1 MKIKEAA
8 NQLAQDSNKLTQA
21 EESKQSFKNQIK
33 ELHEDF
39 IEAQKLFEEKRRLYQ
54 EIISKYEQI
63 DRIIA
68 EAYFIKKQKEV
79 QVKVKQSV
87 SKQSIELKAKKALE
101 NLPPEIAK
109 QVIHNFKE
117 AESYENY

>member
-8 NQLAQDSNKLTQA
+8 SHLVQDSGKLTQA
-21 EESKQSFKNQIK
+21 EEKKQSFKRQIK
-33 ELHEDF
+33 ELHKDF
-39 IEAQKLFEEKRRLYQ
+39 IEVQKLFEEKRRIYQ

-68 EAYFIKKQKEV
+68 EAYFIKKQKET
-79 QVKVKQSV
+79 QSQVKQSV
-87 SKQSIELKAKKALE
+87 SKQSIELKAKKAMK

-109 QVIHNFKE
+109 QIIHNFKE
-117 AESYENY
+117 AD